1 MKLQVILDT
10 NIPHKI
16 CILKLG
22 ATGQENIL
30 LLKYKNKLHSYIR
43 HIAEFMKFR
52 EAAQLRQTVAKSKV
66 RQSHPPKNT

>member
-16 CILKLG
+16 YILKLG

-30 LLKYKNKLHSYIR
+30 LLKYKKQTTFIHS
-43 HIAEFMKFR
+43 
-52 EAAQLRQTVAKSKV
+52 
-66 RQSHPPKNT
+66 SHRGIYEI

>member
-30 LLKYKNKLHSYIR
+30 LLKYKNKLHPYIR